1 MGGRNAEGVGCELS
15 NLERCMAIEVPVV
28 AGGGGIV
35 IRIVRPEVPAPSLAL
50 RWENDETSG
59 DGSGEVGDGTE
70 AGEVG
75 MDAVSDDDD
84 VVT

>member
-1 MGGRNAEGVGCELS
+1 MRSVAGAELLAPAVDAFG
-15 NLERCMAIEVPVV
+15 